1 MPKARFLQAATI
13 IAAGLVLAPALAAA
27 ADSVSILIVDQQRV
41 LAESLAGQDMNVQ
54 AKALM
59 AQIQAEVAEEQNA
72 VMAAERDL
80 EQNAKLMSP
89 AQRTE
94 KIKQL
99 EARKQAYPAFEQK
112 KAQTYQ
118 MSMNRASN
126 QVAVALKP
134 ILQQIIDQRKAQIM
148 LDRQV
153 VMYSVPG
160 LDVTDDAI
168 SRLNNVVRTVK
179 VERVDYGPQGQRK
192 GPALPAPA
200 PGKPP
205 IGIAKPK

>member
-1 MPKARFLQAATI
+1 MRTFSTLRAAAL
-13 IAAGLVLAPALAAA
+13 AAGLMLTPALAAEG
-27 ADSVSILIVDQQRV
+27 VSILIVDQQRV

-59 AQIQAEVAEEQNA
+59 SQIQQEVTEEQNA
-72 VMAAERDL
+72 VMALERDL
-80 EQNAKLMSP
+80 SQNAKLMSP
-89 AQRTE
+89 AQRND

-112 KAQTYQ
+112 KTQIYQ
-118 MSMNRASN
+118 ASMNRAAN

-160 LDVTDDAI
+160 LDVTSDAI
-168 SRLNNVVRTVK
+168 TRLNNVVRAVK
-179 VERVDYGPQGQRK
+179 VERVDYAPEGQRRA
-192 GPALPAPA
+192 PSLPAPA

-205 IGIAKPK
+205 VGIAKPK

>member
-1 MPKARFLQAATI
+1 MHTI
-13 IAAGLVLAPALAAA
+13 STLRAVALAAGLMLTPALAAE
-27 ADSVSILIVDQQRV
+27 SVNILIVDQQRV

-59 AQIQAEVAEEQNA
+59 SQIQQEVTDEQNA
-72 VMAAERDL
+72 IMAMERDL
-80 EQNAKLMSP
+80 DQNAKLMSP
-89 AQRTE
+89 AQRNDR
-94 KIKQL
+94 IKQL
-99 EARKQAYPAFEQK
+99 EARKQGYPAFEQK
-112 KAQTYQ
+112 KAQIYQ
-118 MSMNRASN
+118 ASMNRASQ

-160 LDVTDDAI
+160 LDVTSDAI
-168 SRLNNVVRTVK
+168 TRLNNVVRSVK
-179 VERVDYGPQGQRK
+179 VERVDYAPEGQRK
-192 GPALPAPA
+192 APSLPAPA

-205 IGIAKPK
+205 VGIAKPK

>member
-1 MPKARFLQAATI
+1 MRTFSTLRAAAL
-13 IAAGLVLAPALAAA
+13 AAGLMLTPALAAEG
-27 ADSVSILIVDQQRV
+27 VSILIVDQQRV
-41 LAESLAGQDMNVQ
+41 LAESLAGQDMNAQ
-54 AKALM
+54 AKLLM
-59 AQIQAEVAEEQNA
+59 SQIQQEVTEEQNA
-72 VMAAERDL
+72 IMGLERDL
-80 EQNAKLMSP
+80 DQNAKLMSP
-89 AQRTE
+89 AQRNE

-112 KAQTYQ
+112 KAQVYQ

-160 LDVTDDAI
+160 LDVTDEAI
-168 SRLNNVVRTVK
+168 NRLNNVVRTVK
-179 VERVDYGPQGQRK
+179 VERVDYAPQQGQRM
-192 GPALPAPA
+192 GPALPKPA
-200 PGKPP
+200 AGKPP
-205 IGIAKPK
+205 IGIAKPQ

>member
-1 MPKARFLQAATI
+1 MTKTSLFQTI
-13 IAAGLVLAPALAAA
+13 SIAACIALAPSLAGAA
-27 ADSVSILIVDQQRV
+27 GEPASNILIVDQQRV
-41 LAESLAGQDMNVQ
+41 LAESLAGQDMNAQ
-54 AKALM
+54 AKLLM
-59 AQIQAEVAEEQNA
+59 AQIQREVTDEQNA
-72 VMAAERDL
+72 IMAMERDL

-112 KAQTYQ
+112 EAQIYQ

-126 QVAVALKP
+126 QIAVALKP

-160 LDVTDDAI
+160 IEVTDEAI
-168 SRLNNVVRTVK
+168 NRLNNIVRTVK
-179 VERVDYGPQGQRK
+179 VERVDYTPQGQHK
-192 GPALPAPA
+192 APLPAAA

-205 IGIAKPK
+205 IGVAKPK